1 MQLDKIKKAIA
12 DYLETKELKLF
23 DVSYHK
29 ADQILEVL
37 LDEKMS
43 MEDIE
48 KTSDE
53 LSGLLD
59 EYDEELPDKYFLDV
73 STVGVERPIRNE
85 EELKEAIG
93 NYIYVKT
100 AKNEYY
106 GDLVSYEDGVLKLSV
121 KDKTRMK
128 IIEVDYKEIK
138 KVRYA
143 VKF

>member
-73 STVGVERPIRNE
+73 
-85 EELKEAIG
+85 
-93 NYIYVKT
+93 
-100 AKNEYY
+100 
-106 GDLVSYEDGVLKLSV
+106 
-121 KDKTRMK
+121 
-128 IIEVDYKEIK
+128 
-138 KVRYA
+138 
-143 VKF
+143 

>member
-23 DVSYHK
+23 DVNYHK

-48 KTSDE
+48 KISDE

-100 AKNEYY
+100 AKYEYY

>member
-1 MQLDKIKKAIA
+1 
-12 DYLETKELKLF
+12 
-23 DVSYHK
+23 
-29 ADQILEVL
+29 
-37 LDEKMS
+37 

-48 KTSDE
+48 KISDE
-53 LSGLLD
+53 LSALLD
-59 EYDEELPDKYFLDV
+59 GYENELPDKYFLDV

-85 EELKEAIG
+85 EELKDAVG

-106 GDLVSYEDGVLKLSV
+106 GDLEAYEDGILKLSV

-128 IIEVDYKEIK
+128 TVEVDYKEVK